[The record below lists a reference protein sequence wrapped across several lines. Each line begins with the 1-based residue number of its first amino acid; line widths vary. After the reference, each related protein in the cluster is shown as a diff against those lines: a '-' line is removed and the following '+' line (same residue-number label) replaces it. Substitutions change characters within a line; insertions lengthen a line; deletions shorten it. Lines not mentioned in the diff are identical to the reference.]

1 MKKISSF
8 LLFVL
13 FLSGCYQDLGNYEY
27 KLDSMN
33 EITSAT
39 FTPSVANDI
48 IEVQQALDENDRL
61 RRVDVVVDQTLADS
75 LEDLEFYWFRT
86 FVDED
91 GKPVQD
97 TIRTKGYLEF
107 YLPVGKAMEYNI
119 FLQIYDRTTDL
130 SHYSGFAI
138 KTRPVFKNSL
148 FVMHGSE
155 GNRKIGNIEVIGN
168 ETKIYT
174 DVKTVTINYFEY
186 QALKVNPSLSNDLT
200 TALQDKFLKLTKL
213 EQVEMDGDLE
223 ISGAVTGYDVKATA
237 ITANEQAAQNR
248 LTVTVKISFT
258 NRKYPEDDFPDK
270 SFSAYADFDAMQP
283 LDAVEAS
290 LCEEIIEQLCDD
302 MFNATVANW

>member
-1 MKKISSF
+1 MMKGKRIISVTCAVSALVATMFIVHSCGIYSF
-8 LLFVL
+8 T
-13 FLSGCYQDLGNYEY
+13 G
-27 KLDSMN
+27 
-33 EITSAT
+33 TSIQ
-39 FTPSVANDI
+39 P
-48 IEVQQALDENDRL
+48 
-61 RRVDVVVDQTLADS
+61 
-75 LEDLEFYWFRT
+75 
-86 FVDED
+86 
-91 GKPVQD
+91 
-97 TIRTKGYLEF
+97 
-107 YLPVGKAMEYNI
+107 
-119 FLQIYDRTTDL
+119 
-130 SHYSGFAI
+130 
-138 KTRPVFKNSL
+138 
-148 FVMHGSE
+148 
-155 GNRKIGNIEVIGN
+155 
-168 ETKIYT
+168 